1 MKNKQIE
8 RGAVRKFIEQNS
20 WLTVP
25 QIAEGIG
32 CKQATVREY
41 LRNAVREGRAV
52 RVSGPNGNTYAASG
66 NEGMPFGCSNPL
78 IMMFNNALKQGAKQS
93 ADLNKNVCNMQ

>member
-1 MKNKQIE
+1 MKSKQIE
-8 RGAVRKFIEQNS
+8 RGAVRKFIEKNS

-66 NEGMPFGCSNPL
+66 NEGMPFGCANPL
-78 IMMFNNALKQGAKQS
+78 IMMFNNALKQV
-93 ADLNKNVCNMQ
+93 ADSNKNVCNMQ

>member
-1 MKNKQIE
+1 MRRKQIE

-41 LRNAVREGRAV
+41 LRNAVREGRAI
-52 RVSGPNGNTYAASG
+52 RVSGTNGDTYAAAG
-66 NEGMPFGCSNPL
+66 DNGMPFGCANPL
-78 IMMFNNALKQGAKQS
+78 IMMFNNALKKYHT
-93 ADLNKNVCNMQ
+93 

>member
-1 MKNKQIE
+1 MKSKQIE

-66 NEGMPFGCSNPL
+66 NEGMPFGCANPL
-78 IMMFNNALKQGAKQS
+78 IMMFNNALKQVAE
-93 ADLNKNVCNMQ
+93 